1 MNGYVSMG
9 RCPTCGSRASVMQN
23 PQGTLPVRYLLHK
36 RYVIGKKL
44 GQGGFGVTYMAWDL
58 QENCRVAVKEYLP
71 SEMAARKSGSSRI
84 EAYRNPETYEKFRDR
99 FLREAKILYKYR
111 EHPNVVSVKHLFY
124 ENNTAYY
131 VMEFLEGEDL
141 GAYVRR
147 HGGRLSW
154 QELAPMISQVVSA
167 LGAVHTDGI
176 IHCDIS
182 PDNIFVKKNGQ
193 IKLIDFGAA
202 KSAAGGNST
211 LVILKKGYA
220 PPEQYGA
227 HGKIGPWTDLY
238 ALAVTIYHCL
248 TGKMPP
254 ESINRAINDSLIPP
268 SAMGIVF
275 PHNFSESGLLKGM
288 SPHISTRY
296 PDVESFWREMNRA
309 AAREVRQHSVSAAS
323 GPALLGR
330 AGVYEN
336 RRIEPNGMFL
346 AGTDSRQCQ
355 ILFPKGTPGVGA
367 VHFRLWRDSGGL
379 FLMDLASGYDTWV
392 DYQKIL
398 PGLVYELKK
407 GSGIRIGMNQ
417 IFEVV

>member
-1 MNGYVSMG
+1 MNGYVTMG
-9 RCPTCGSRASVMQN
+9 RCSACGSRQTVMKN
-23 PQGTLPVRYLLHK
+23 PPGTLPVRYLLHK
-36 RYVIGKKL
+36 RYLIGKNL
-44 GQGGFGVTYMAWDL
+44 GRGGFGVTYMAWDM
-58 QENCRVAVKEYLP
+58 QEQCRVAVKEYMP
-71 SEMAARKSGSSRI
+71 CDMAFRKSGGERVDAI
-84 EAYRNPETYEKFRDR
+84 RQPETFEKFRDR
-99 FLREAKILYKYR
+99 FLREAKLLYKYR
-111 EHPNVVSVKHLFY
+111 THPNVVIVKHLFY

-167 LGAVHTDGI
+167 LGAVHKDGI

-182 PDNIFVKKNGQ
+182 PDNIYVKKNGQ

-202 KSAAGGNST
+202 KQALNGPSS

-220 PPEQYGA
+220 PPEQYSVS
-227 HGKIGPWTDLY
+227 GKLGSWTDVY
-238 ALAVTIYHCL
+238 ALGVTIYHCL
-248 TGKMPP
+248 TGRMPQ
-254 ESINRAINDSLIPP
+254 ESIQRLSLDQLVPP
-268 SAMGIVF
+268 SGLGIALPETF
-275 PHNFSESGLLKGM
+275 HEKALLKAVNLK
-288 SPHISTRY
+288 PAERY
-296 PDVESFWREMNRA
+296 QDVESFWREVNRA

-417 IFEVV
+417 IFEVI